1 MAGLIYLFLIILVG
15 SEENPGRKE
24 EIEEEEGLREEGGKV
39 DRKEEKRE
47 ENNDKLQN
55 KNYTISMSTNTI
67 TELKQTR
74 NCLLEDDRSFK

>member
-39 DRKEEKRE
+39 DRKEEERE